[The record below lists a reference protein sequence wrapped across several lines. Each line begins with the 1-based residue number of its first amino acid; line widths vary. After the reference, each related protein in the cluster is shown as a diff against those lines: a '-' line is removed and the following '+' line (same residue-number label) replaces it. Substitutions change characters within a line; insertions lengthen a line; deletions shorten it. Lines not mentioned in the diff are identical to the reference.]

1 MHLLLSEELIEVK
14 NLSRQIAEEKI
25 KQIRQEYDETTKF
38 PFEIME
44 YLAKSDLFRVF
55 IPEEYE
61 GMGLGITGMSVATE
75 ELSRVCAG
83 IALGYAGTG
92 LGTMPIILFGN
103 EEQKKK
109 YLPQIASG
117 EKLAAFG
124 LTEPD
129 AGSDASNIKTVAR
142 KDGDYYYLTGTK
154 QFITNGEVAD
164 IYVIIANSNPEKG
177 IRGLTA
183 FVVEKG
189 EKGFTFGKH
198 ENKMGIRASATVELV
213 FDNCKVPKENILGGE
228 GQGFKVAMKTLDYS
242 RIGVGAQA
250 LGIAQ
255 GAYEESVNY
264 SSQRVQFGQKII
276 TFQMVQNMIANMA
289 IKIEAA
295 RALTYTS
302 ARYVD
307 GGGKDIAR
315 VGSMVKTFCSDV
327 AMEVTTDA
335 VQVFGGYGYIK
346 EYPVEKMMRD
356 AKITQIYE
364 GTNQIQRLV
373 IAQEIIKRGCEIT
386 DMY

>member
-1 MHLLLSEELIEVK
+1 MHLLLSEELVEIK
-14 NLSRQIAEEKI
+14 NLARQIAEEKI
-25 KQIRQEYDETTKF
+25 KPVRQQYDETGEF
-38 PFEIME
+38 PYEIMN
-44 YLAKSDLFRVF
+44 YIAKSDLFRVF

-61 GMGLGITGMSVATE
+61 GMGFGITGMSLATE
-75 ELSRVCAG
+75 EFSRVCAG

-92 LGTMPIILFGN
+92 LGTMPIILFGS
-103 EEQKKK
+103 EEQKRR
-109 YLPQIASG
+109 YLPQIAEG
-117 EKLAAFG
+117 KRLAAFG
-124 LTEPD
+124 LTESD
-129 AGSDASNIKTVAR
+129 AGSDASNIKTIA
-142 KDGDYYYLTGTK
+142 KKQGEYFYLNGTK

-164 IYVIIANSNPEKG
+164 IYIIIANSNPEKG

-183 FVVEKG
+183 FIVEKG

-198 ENKMGIRASATVELV
+198 ENKMGIRGSSTVELV
-213 FDNCKVPKENILGGE
+213 FDECKVHKDNILGGE
-228 GQGFKVAMKTLDYS
+228 GMGFKVAMKTLDYS

-255 GAYEESVNY
+255 GAYEESVKY
-264 SSQRVQFGQKII
+264 ASQRVQFGQKII
-276 TFQMVQNMIANMA
+276 SFQMIQNIIANMA

-302 ARYVD
+302 AKYVD

-315 VGSMVKTFCSDV
+315 VGSIVKTFCSDI
-327 AMEVTTDA
+327 AMEITTDA
-335 VQVFGGYGYIK
+335 VQVFGGYGYMK

-373 IAQEIIKRGCEIT
+373 IAQEIIKRGCEIK

>member
-1 MHLLLSEELIEVK
+1 
-14 NLSRQIAEEKI
+14 
-25 KQIRQEYDETTKF
+25 
-38 PFEIME
+38 
-44 YLAKSDLFRVF
+44 
-55 IPEEYE
+55 
-61 GMGLGITGMSVATE
+61 
-75 ELSRVCAG
+75 
-83 IALGYAGTG
+83 
-92 LGTMPIILFGN
+92 MPIILFGN

-129 AGSDASNIKTVAR
+129 AGSDASNIKTVAK
-142 KDGDYYYLTGTK
+142 KDGDFYRITGTK

-164 IYVIIANSNPEKG
+164 IYVIIANVNPERG

-183 FVVEKG
+183 FIVEKG
-189 EKGFTFGKH
+189 ERGFTFGKH

-213 FDNCKVPKENILGGE
+213 FDDCKVPKENILSGE

-264 SSQRVQFGQKII
+264 ASQRVQFGQKII
-276 TFQMVQNMIANMA
+276 SFQMIQNMIANMA

-307 GGGKDIAR
+307 GGGRDIAR

>member
-1 MHLLLSEELIEVK
+1 MHLLLSEELLEVK

-25 KQIRQEYDETTKF
+25 KPVRLEYDEEAKF
-38 PFEIME
+38 PKEIME

-55 IPEEYE
+55 IPEEYD
-61 GMGLGITGMSVATE
+61 GMGLGITGMSIATE

-129 AGSDASNIKTVAR
+129 AGSDASNIKTVAK
-142 KDGDYYYLTGTK
+142 KDGDFYRITGTK

-164 IYVIIANSNPEKG
+164 IYVIIANVNPERG

-183 FVVEKG
+183 FIVEKG
-189 EKGFTFGKH
+189 ERGFTFGKH

-264 SSQRVQFGQKII
+264 AQQRVQFGQKII

>member
-1 MHLLLSEELIEVK
+1 MHLLLSEELLEVK

-25 KQIRQEYDETTKF
+25 KPVRLEYDEEAKF
-38 PFEIME
+38 PKEIME

-55 IPEEYE
+55 IPEEYD
-61 GMGLGITGMSVATE
+61 GMGLGITGMSIATE

-129 AGSDASNIKTVAR
+129 AGSDASNIKTVAK
-142 KDGDYYYLTGTK
+142 KDGDFYRITGTK

-164 IYVIIANSNPEKG
+164 IYVIIANVNPERG

-183 FVVEKG
+183 FIVEKG
-189 EKGFTFGKH
+189 ERGFTFGKH

-213 FDNCKVPKENILGGE
+213 FDDCKVPKENILSGE

-264 SSQRVQFGQKII
+264 ASQRVQFGQKII
-276 TFQMVQNMIANMA
+276 SFQMIQNMIANMA

-307 GGGKDIAR
+307 GGGRDIAR

>member
-1 MHLLLSEELIEVK
+1 MHLLLTEELLEVK

-25 KQIRQEYDETTKF
+25 KPVREEYDEKSEF
-38 PFEIME
+38 PYDIMD

-61 GMGLGITGMSVATE
+61 GMGLGITGMSIATE

-83 IALGYAGTG
+83 IALGYAGSG

-117 EKLAAFG
+117 KKLAAFG
-124 LTEPD
+124 LTEAD
-129 AGSDASNIKTVAR
+129 AGSDASNIKTIAK
-142 KDGDYYYLTGTK
+142 KDGNFFYLTGTK

-183 FVVEKG
+183 FIVEKG
-189 EKGFTFGKH
+189 TEGFTFGKH

-213 FDNCKVPKENILGGE
+213 FDNCKVPEENILGGE

-264 SSQRVQFGQKII
+264 ASQRVQFGQKII
-276 TFQMVQNMIANMA
+276 SFQMIQNIIADMA

-295 RALTYTS
+295 RSLTYTS
-302 ARYVD
+302 SRYVD
-307 GGGKDIAR
+307 GGGKDVAR

-327 AMEVTTDA
+327 AMEVTTNA
-335 VQVFGGYGYIK
+335 VQVFGGYGYIR

>member
-1 MHLLLSEELIEVK
+1 MHLLLTEELLEVK

-25 KQIRQEYDETTKF
+25 KPVREEYDEKSEF
-38 PFEIME
+38 PYDIMD

-61 GMGLGITGMSVATE
+61 GMGLGITGMSIATE

-83 IALGYAGTG
+83 IALGYAGSG

-117 EKLAAFG
+117 KKLAAFG
-124 LTEPD
+124 LTEAD
-129 AGSDASNIKTVAR
+129 AGSDASNIKTIAK
-142 KDGDYYYLTGTK
+142 KDGNFFYLTGTK

-183 FVVEKG
+183 FIVEKG
-189 EKGFTFGKH
+189 TEGFTFGKH

-213 FDNCKVPKENILGGE
+213 FDDCKVPKENILLSE

-264 SSQRVQFGQKII
+264 ASQRVQFGQKII
-276 TFQMVQNMIANMA
+276 TFQMIQNIIANMA

-295 RALTYTS
+295 RSLTYIS
-302 ARYVD
+302 AKYVD

>member
-1 MHLLLSEELIEVK
+1 MHLLLSEELLEVK

-25 KQIRQEYDETTKF
+25 KPVRQEYDETAKF
-38 PFEIME
+38 PYEIME

-61 GMGLGITGMSVATE
+61 GMGLGITGMSIATE

-129 AGSDASNIKTVAR
+129 AGSDASNIKTVAKR
-142 KDGDYYYLTGTK
+142 DGDFYYITGTK

-164 IYVIIANSNPEKG
+164 IYVIIANANPEKG

-183 FVVEKG
+183 FIVEKG

-264 SSQRVQFGQKII
+264 AQQRVQFGQKII